1 MSSVFR
7 GPNLIRRHMSV
18 TNEDEAKVIDNND
31 ALKEIVREKM
41 RRMQQAD
48 PDGFIPGL
56 GAEEI
61 DTSLYDEDGNYIG
74 PEEGYE
80 GGEGEYVPPVP
91 DMDMSA
97 YKEMADG
104 IINEANEEAAAIRA
118 QAEAEAIQIKNT
130 AKDQGFAEG
139 MAQATAKA
147 TEEAAKRKQEF
158 ELERARLLAEHKEKL
173 DEMEP
178 QVVSVVADIF
188 EKVFRIQF
196 EGKKDII
203 LNLVRGAVDGIENS
217 KEFLI
222 KVPKENLQFI
232 MEHKEELQDKV
243 GQYVSIEI
251 ISDGELTD
259 NQCIIET
266 DSGVFDCS
274 LDIQLDNLVRDLKSL
289 SVVINSERE

>member
-147 TEEAAKRKQEF
+147 TEEAARRKQEF

-274 LDIQLDNLVRDLKSL
+274 LDIQLENLVRDIKSL

>member
-1 MSSVFR
+1 
-7 GPNLIRRHMSV
+7 MSV

-147 TEEAAKRKQEF
+147 TEEAARRKQEF

-274 LDIQLDNLVRDLKSL
+274 LDIQLENLVRDIKSL

>member
-1 MSSVFR
+1 LSSVFR

-274 LDIQLDNLVRDLKSL
+274 LDIQLENLVRDIKSL

>member
-31 ALKEIVREKM
+31 ALKEKVREKM

-80 GGEGEYVPPVP
+80 GEDGEYVPPVP
-91 DMDMSA
+91 EMDMSA

-104 IINEANEEAAAIRA
+104 IINEATEEADAIRA
-118 QAEAEAIQIKNT
+118 QAEAEAIQIKNA

-173 DEMEP
+173 NEMEP

>member
-1 MSSVFR
+1 
-7 GPNLIRRHMSV
+7 MSV

-274 LDIQLDNLVRDLKSL
+274 LDIQLENLVRDIKSL